1 MISDANELSEA
12 ANDINPDLISLV
24 KDLFFPLILI
34 ENEVNIEKHSEINHP
49 EQKLLESEYLII
61 ALVWNL

>member
-1 MISDANELSEA
+1 M
-12 ANDINPDLISLV
+12 
-24 KDLFFPLILI
+24 
-34 ENEVNIEKHSEINHP
+34 ENEVNIEKHLEINHP